1 MDSNHQYVLS
11 YKNKS
16 VSNIVIYSNQL
27 QEHDHKKAD
36 TLLILLAVDIAKLN
50 TFSKCVAFS
59 PGTVAFFLLINHYS
73 KLPQVLHFL

>member
-27 QEHDHKKAD
+27 QEHDHKEAD

-50 TFSKCVAFS
+50 PFSKCVAYS
-59 PGTVAFFLLINHYS
+59 LDTVVFFLLINHYS
-73 KLPQVLHFL
+73 KLSQVLHFL